1 MNWDRVLDHKN
12 VDSQVLILN
21 DIKLNIFRN
30 LVSNKY
36 VTSDEKDPMWMNE
49 NIKSKIKAK
58 NKLYQEHVQKGRQ
71 ETDFCVLE
79 ESVRNLNDLIL
90 QSKTSYYKNLG
101 RKKLNDR
108 QAIKQIKNRQHSS
121 EKRTDPY

>member
-58 NKLYQEHVQKGRQ
+58 NKLYQEYVKKGRQ
-71 ETDFCVLE
+71 ETDFC
-79 ESVRNLNDLIL
+79 
-90 QSKTSYYKNLG
+90 
-101 RKKLNDR
+101 
-108 QAIKQIKNRQHSS
+108 AF
-121 EKRTDPY
+121 